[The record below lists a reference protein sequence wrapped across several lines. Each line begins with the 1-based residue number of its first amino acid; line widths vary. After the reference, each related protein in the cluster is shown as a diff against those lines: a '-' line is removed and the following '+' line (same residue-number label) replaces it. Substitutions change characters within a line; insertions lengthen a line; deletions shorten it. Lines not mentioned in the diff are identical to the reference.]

1 MDGVNWGTCQ
11 LSEIALICNRI
22 NVCAGLRI
30 PVIRFLRLAPCVQPL
45 TDLADLWHREISH
58 LRLPAV
64 LSMVS
69 TETVVVLVM
78 LSVTMQYA
86 SRHSRLSCFVAAVL
100 CLSGCTSLSDYVHN
114 GFKVGPNYCGAKAAV
129 APGWIDSTD
138 LRVRSHAAALSRWWT
153 IFNDPVLNDL
163 IVRSYNQNINLKEYG
178 TRILQARHR
187 ADLAI
192 VRGDLFRRRKPLPA
206 ATTSGWRLPGAQL
219 TPGLPQFSN
228 QWNFGFN
235 LDWEL
240 DFWGQFRRAVLAAQA
255 NLDGSWGTM
264 TRRWSLCW
272 LTYLSTT
279 LRCVRPRN
287 GSNWLATMWNYLDV
301 LNIVQARFRVGTA
314 NELDVDQAQ
323 TTLYQTAA
331 TIPAFEVTLRQ
342 SQDRLCT
349 LLGIPPTNLE
359 ARWDGGRSPRSGRRG
374 GGNTGAIVGACSQR
388 PQCGTGR
395 RGTSPANWHR

>member
-1 MDGVNWGTCQ
+1 
-11 LSEIALICNRI
+11 
-22 NVCAGLRI
+22 
-30 PVIRFLRLAPCVQPL
+30 
-45 TDLADLWHREISH
+45 
-58 LRLPAV
+58 
-64 LSMVS
+64 MVS

-178 TRILQARHR
+178 TRILQAR
-187 ADLAI
+187 AQLAI
-192 VRGDLFRRRKPLPA
+192 VRGDLFPQTQT
-206 ATTSGWRLPGAQL
+206 ATGSYQRVATPGAQL

-255 NLDGSWGTM
+255 NLDGSVEN
-264 TRRWSLCW
+264 
-272 LTYLSTT
+272 YDAT
-279 LRCVRPRN
+279 L
-287 GSNWLATMWNYLDV
+287 
-301 LNIVQARFRVGTA
+301 
-314 NELDVDQAQ
+314 
-323 TTLYQTAA
+323 
-331 TIPAFEVTLRQ
+331 VTLLADV
-342 SQDRLCT
+342 SQYYITMRETQERIEL
-349 LLGIPPTNLE
+349 
-359 ARWDGGRSPRSGRRG
+359 ARHNVELQRDVPEHRSSPFQGWDG
-374 GGNTGAIVGACSQR
+374 Q
-388 PQCGTGR
+388 
-395 RGTSPANWHR
+395 